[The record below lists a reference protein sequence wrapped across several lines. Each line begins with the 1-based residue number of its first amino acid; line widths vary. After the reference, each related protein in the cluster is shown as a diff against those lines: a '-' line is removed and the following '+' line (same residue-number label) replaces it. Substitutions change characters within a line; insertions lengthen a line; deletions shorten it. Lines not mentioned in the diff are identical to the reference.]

1 MNFQDKFL
9 SVLKRKTEARNCDFV
24 INYRW
29 ANWGKSIITPKN
41 SFKALITMTFNFQDD
56 CFGIN
61 NDFINKSDLKIYA
74 KNTSETE
81 IDNFLTLFESKL
93 NER

>member
-9 SVLKRKTEARNCDFV
+9 KVLQTKTEARNCDFV

-29 ANWGKSIITPKN
+29 ANCGKIIITPKN
-41 SFKALITMTFNFQDD
+41 SFKTLITMTFNFQDD
-56 CFGIN
+56 YFDIN
-61 NDFINKSDLKIYA
+61 NGYFNSDLKVSA
-74 KNTSETE
+74 KYTSETE
-81 IDNFLTLFESKL
+81 INNFITQFESKL